1 MGGQRHP
8 WIRRIN
14 QLRPRFQVARL
25 TRPAI
30 YCPLPRVLRRCP
42 PPRADI
48 DIVEKREKEEEETPR
63 PNVRRNTHGA
73 ATVGSLLT

>member
-1 MGGQRHP
+1 MGGQRHL

-14 QLRPRFQVARL
+14 QLRPRFQVRKADP
-25 TRPAI
+25 PAI

-42 PPRADI
+42 APRADI

-73 ATVGSLLT
+73 APWGAF